1 MCRRIQDRPLIL
13 LLFCT
18 VVVGG
23 SCRPVRLCCEPKR
36 ADLLATGLVGWQ
48 QIGADQDDWE
58 FEDGVLKGQA
68 GSEQGWLATVE
79 PYGDFELSLEYRV
92 SPGAEGGIYVRTPLR
107 GDPPYDG
114 MEIQIL
120 DDATR
125 DWGALPPNQVTG
137 SIYDVQAPSER
148 MGGPAGKWQPM
159 AISCRGA
166 RIRITLNGKQV
177 VDTEATFYPYLYARH
192 PGLTRRTG
200 YIGLQVSSGTI
211 EFRNIH
217 IEAFE

>member
-1 MCRRIQDRPLIL
+1 MCRRGKTRPLIL
-13 LLFCT
+13 LLFCIMIT
-18 VVVGG
+18 AG

-48 QIGADQDDWE
+48 QIGAERGDWRFDE
-58 FEDGVLKGQA
+58 GVLKGRA
-68 GSEQGWLATVE
+68 GPGEGWLATVG
-79 PYGDFELSLEYRV
+79 PYGDFELSLEYRI
-92 SPGAEGGIYVRTPLR
+92 SPGAEGGLYLRTPLR

-125 DWGALPPNQVTG
+125 DWGVLRPNEVTG
-137 SIYDVQAPSER
+137 SLYDVQAPSER
-148 MGGPAGKWQPM
+148 MGGQAGQWQQM
-159 AISCRGA
+159 VVACRGP
-166 RIRITLNGKQV
+166 RVTVSLNGQQV
-177 VDTEATFYPYLYARH
+177 VDTEVTYYPYLYERH

-200 YIGLQVSSGTI
+200 YIGLQVGAGTI

-217 IEAFE
+217 IDAFE